1 MITGCV
7 EVHGNPYVKEYILCI
22 SNKTTKK
29 KKKNLLYIQM
39 SRQSLSSLLAKVA
52 VRYVIIS
59 PVSGWMDDWRGGSPV
74 ATLQQSS
81 LSDPA
86 VTQ

>member
-1 MITGCV
+1 
-7 EVHGNPYVKEYILCI
+7 
-22 SNKTTKK
+22 
-29 KKKNLLYIQM
+29 M

-52 VRYVIIS
+52 ARDVIIL

-74 ATLQQSS
+74 VTLQQSS